1 MPLADT
7 LALPFERLR
16 ARYARSPLSG
26 FLRWWGRELL
36 ACVPASWQH
45 WLRSEEPRLWLSLQD
60 DELRVAAWRDE
71 GWQTLAGVPLDEAA
85 TLPGL
90 LGEARAERAFWLLL
104 PARQVLRR
112 PLTLPLAAGQRLRDV
127 LAHEIDRQTP
137 FRADQAVYDWR
148 VRPDGAGQGQLQV
161 ELVVAPRPAFDDVLA
176 RLGPLAARLEGVDAV
191 DADGAPLGVNLLP
204 PERRL
209 RRRDPVLWIN
219 LALVAFTALAL
230 GYALWQSLE
239 NRRDAVA
246 ALQAEVEARRVEAR
260 RVSALRERLVD
271 AAEGA
276 NFLART
282 RAQRPAMVEILDDL
296 SRRLPDGTWLERLNV
311 QENRLVL
318 TGYSNEASATVG
330 RLQGSPWL
338 ASAALAGSVQA
349 DPRTGR
355 DRFTLTADV
364 VAAREAADGAAP
376 AR

>member
-7 LALPFERLR
+7 LALPLERLR

-26 FLRWWGRELL
+26 FVRWWVGELM
-36 ACVPASWQH
+36 ACVPPRWRR
-45 WLRSEEPRLWLSLQD
+45 WLRSDEPRLWLSAAD
-60 DELRVAAWRDE
+60 DGLSVLAWRED
-71 GWQTLAGVPLDEAA
+71 GPQTLARVALDEAA
-85 TLPGL
+85 TLPAL
-90 LGEARAERAFWLLL
+90 LGEERGERTFWLLL
-104 PARQVLRR
+104 PAAGVLRR
-112 PLTLPLAAGQRLRDV
+112 TLALPEAAGERLRDV

-137 FRADQAVYDWR
+137 FRADQAAYDWR
-148 VRPDGAGQGQLQV
+148 IQPGDAAHRQLRV
-161 ELVVAPRPAFDDVLA
+161 ELIVAPKSALDSALT
-176 RLGPLAARLEGVDAV
+176 RLGPLSARLEGVDAI
-191 DADGAPLGVNLLP
+191 DADGLPLGVNLLP
-204 PERRL
+204 PERRR

-219 LALVAFTALAL
+219 LALLVFTVFAL
-230 GYALWQSLE
+230 GFAFWKSLE
-239 NRRDAVA
+239 NRREAVA

-260 RVSALRERLVD
+260 RVAALRERLAD

-282 RAQRPAMVEILDDL
+282 RAQRPAMVEVVDDL
-296 SRRLPDGTWLERLNV
+296 SRRLPDGTWLERLNI
-311 QENRLVL
+311 QEGRVVL

-330 RLQGSPWL
+330 RLQGSPYL

-364 VAAREAADGAAP
+364 VAPREAADAP